1 MDEKNVR
8 TQRYLGGLSG
18 CTVCR
23 ERRLLVLLKMGRD
36 HLHSNS
42 PLSETATFNLIR
54 ELSLGPFNPH
64 SNQTI

>member
-1 MDEKNVR
+1 MNEKNVR
-8 TQRYLGGLSG
+8 TQRCLGGLSG

-42 PLSETATFNLIR
+42 LLSETATFNLIR